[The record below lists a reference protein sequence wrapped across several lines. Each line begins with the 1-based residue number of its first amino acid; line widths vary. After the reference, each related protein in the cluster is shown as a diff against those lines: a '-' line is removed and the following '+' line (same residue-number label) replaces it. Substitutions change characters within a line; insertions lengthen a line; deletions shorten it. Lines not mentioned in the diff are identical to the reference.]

1 MSTNKSHT
9 ESPPTNRLLIVCS
22 MLLTFLCVWLGM
34 ENENLHKQLKEQ
46 ILIRYEYSNVIDSLM
61 SERQTEIE
69 GMMHWQEELE
79 NDYIQTK

>member
-1 MSTNKSHT
+1 MNTNKSHT
-9 ESPPTNRLLIVCS
+9 PTNRLLIVCC

-34 ENENLHKQLKEQ
+34 ENENLHQQLKEQ

-79 NDYIQTK
+79 NDYIQIK